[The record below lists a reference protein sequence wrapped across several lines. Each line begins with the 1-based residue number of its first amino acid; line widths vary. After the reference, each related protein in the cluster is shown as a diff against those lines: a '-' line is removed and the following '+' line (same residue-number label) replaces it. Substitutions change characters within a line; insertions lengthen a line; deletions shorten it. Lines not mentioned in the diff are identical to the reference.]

1 MSFHALFT
9 LLIASLSLGFVAC
22 TKVDSPKDQSVQYG
36 GACSEDYSREYE
48 RILNLS
54 KAAPDLLDV
63 CNDFYARYSGVKC
76 FSHVDGT
83 ELRIHTSDF
92 DNKCKRG
99 ISSNKSKSGA
109 ESTEPPLTPRNQSTC
124 SNDLIDFI
132 IAKQREFN
140 TSLQSME
147 NGDVTDDFLFENALA
162 SKKACNQ
169 YFFNYKYLE
178 CSRDG
183 KVYSFY
189 HLKPYCDVFQNQLH
203 SLKNKNSKKYSPQE
217 LKPVTSVNLKF
228 HFEDSLIPFYTAKA
242 KIKDSYFVDGQLLDF
257 SQISSNQNYC
267 YFESAK
273 LRFSGELQ
281 SEMYKVD
288 VTIQNKNRVVFT
300 HTSFNEQWRFV
311 CHTKGTFYHQ
321 DLLEVLGDKVTV
333 LD

>member
-1 MSFHALFT
+1 MSFHMLFA
-9 LLIASLSLGFVAC
+9 LLIASLGFGFVAC
-22 TKVDSPKDQSVQYG
+22 TKVDSPKDQPVQYG
-36 GACSEDYSREYE
+36 GACSEDYSRDYE

-54 KAAPDLLDV
+54 KAAPELLDV
-63 CNDFYARYSGVKC
+63 CNDFYARYADVKC

-99 ISSNKSKSGA
+99 ISSNKSKS
-109 ESTEPPLTPRNQSTC
+109 SSDPTEPARSPRNQSTC

-132 IAKQREFN
+132 IAKQSEFY
-140 TSLQSME
+140 SILQTTE

-183 KVYSFY
+183 KTYSFY
-189 HLKPYCDVFQNQLH
+189 QLKPYCDVFQSQLH

-217 LKPVTSVNLKF
+217 LKPLTTANLKF
-228 HFEDSLIPFYTAKA
+228 HFEDSLIPFYAAKA

-257 SQISSNQNYC
+257 SQISSSQNYC

-281 SEMYKVD
+281 SQMYNVD
-288 VTIQNKNRVVFT
+288 VSSPNKNRVVFT
-300 HTSFNEQWRFV
+300 HTSFHEQWRFI